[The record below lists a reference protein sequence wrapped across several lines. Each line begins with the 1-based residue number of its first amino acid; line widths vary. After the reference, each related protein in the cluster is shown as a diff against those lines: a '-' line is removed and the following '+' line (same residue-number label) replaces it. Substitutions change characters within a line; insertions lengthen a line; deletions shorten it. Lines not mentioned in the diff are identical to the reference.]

1 MIKLSISSVLGFI
14 VLWLAAFCAY
24 AESSGAATQ
33 AIQVQ
38 LAQVYEPHRAGPV
51 SDYLVSEKYDQII
64 ANRASTMRFID
75 LRQLYLNGIRSGP
88 GRLRIRAKR
97 SQPQNNK
104 TENG

>member
-51 SDYLVSEKYDQII
+51 CDYLVSEKYDGVRGNWTVERLITRNGKTIHAIDWFDEALQIFCH
-64 ANRASTMRFID
+64 TGM
-75 LRQLYLNGIRSGP
+75 IRT
-88 GRLRIRAKR
+88 
-97 SQPQNNK
+97 Q
-104 TENG
+104 